1 MRVGLVWIRELFVV
15 TSSSFFAVARCQ
27 EFELLDYSLRSA
39 RIFFRADQTA
49 EEEPK
54 EAEPSPTA
62 GGSGGETQQQ
72 QQPVEESTGGP
83 PPPPASG
90 AFKS

>member
-1 MRVGLVWIRELFVV
+1 MV
-15 TSSSFFAVARCQ
+15 TGSSFFAMAPCQ

-54 EAEPSPTA
+54 EAEPSPA
-62 GGSGGETQQQ
+62 GGSGEGETQQQ
-72 QQPVEESTGGP
+72 PPLEEPTGGP
-83 PPPPASG
+83 PPPPPG
-90 AFKS
+90 ALKS